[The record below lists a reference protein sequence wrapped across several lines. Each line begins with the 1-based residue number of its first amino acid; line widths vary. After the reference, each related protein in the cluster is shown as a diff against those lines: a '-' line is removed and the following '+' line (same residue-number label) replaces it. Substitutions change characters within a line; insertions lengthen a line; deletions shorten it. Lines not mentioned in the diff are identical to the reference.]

1 MNVTTKTILECKE
14 IEEAYKED
22 LNSIDAGDYLFSIND
37 FLGNSQC
44 NFTTKG
50 VCIYK
55 GFFTKKL
62 TLVKYNDLVQ
72 IEKIPYAGDL
82 KLIDKKSGFE
92 LVIQYI
98 ENQANGAPEDWCS
111 PIINFIKAKQS

>member
-62 TLVKYNDLVQ
+62 NLVKYNDIVQ
-72 IEKIPYAGDL
+72 IETILYAGDV

-92 LVIQYI
+92 LFIQYI
-98 ENQANGAPEDWCS
+98 ENQANGAPQDWCS
-111 PIINFIKAKQS
+111 QIINFFKAKQS